1 MSFPDFISSFRIEE
15 AKKQLMAPKPD
26 TIFAISLDV
35 GFNSKAAFYTAFKK
49 HTQMTPTE
57 FKKLYKLTD

>member
-1 MSFPDFISSFRIEE
+1 MSFPDFINSFRIEE
-15 AKKQLMAPKPD
+15 AKKKLIEPNPA

-49 HTQMTPTE
+49 NTQMTPTE
-57 FKKLYKLTD
+57 FKKLHRIIF